1 MKSNVWKVFS
11 ELEKKYGVNEIVI
24 NSPENIFYVLN
35 SEVVKSDFSIS
46 EVDIETFVR
55 ETSLKFHHDR
65 NQHHPIINGVW
76 PDGTRIN
83 IVLPPISSNAIITLK
98 KYSRLNISL
107 EDDQSFNLNAD
118 AKIILR
124 ELIIKRSNFI
134 ISGGIGVGKTTF
146 LNMLLNEIPKRE
158 RIVIVEEIPELNF
171 ENKSAA
177 FLHPTSKYYDQH
189 LTLEYII
196 QNVTKMKADRL
207 ILGASKGKEMY
218 HFIESISSGIE
229 GSIATIHA
237 NSITDAILKL
247 ECNYQLEAEKINVDI
262 ARRQIFTNIDYV
274 IHLGLRADKG
284 RCIQDIYELDCDIN
298 HKTSAKKVF

>member
-1 MKSNVWKVFS
+1 MKGSVWKIFS
-11 ELEKKYGVNEIVI
+11 ELEKKYGVNEILI
-24 NSPENIFYVLN
+24 NSPDHIFYILGN
-35 SEVVKSDFSIS
+35 DLIKSDYSIS

-55 ETSLKFHHDR
+55 ETSLKFHQDR

-83 IVLPPISSNAIITLK
+83 IVLPPIANNTIITLK
-98 KYSRLNISL
+98 KYSRLNL
-107 EDDQSFNLNAD
+107 EIEEDQSFNLTCDTKNL
-118 AKIILR
+118 LR
-124 ELIIKRSNFI
+124 ELIIKRSNLI

-171 ENKSAA
+171 ENQSAA

-196 QNVTKMKADRL
+196 QNVSKMKADRL

-237 NSITDAILKL
+237 NSVTDAILKL

-284 RCIQDIYELDCDIN
+284 RYIQDIYELNCDIN
-298 HKTSAKKVF
+298 HKTSAKKIL